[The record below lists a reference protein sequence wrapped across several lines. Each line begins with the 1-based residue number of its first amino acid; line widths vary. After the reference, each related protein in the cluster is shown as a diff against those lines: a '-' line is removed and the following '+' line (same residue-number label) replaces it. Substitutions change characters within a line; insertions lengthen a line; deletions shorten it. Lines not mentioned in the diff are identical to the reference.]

1 MLRLWDFVVSHNLF
15 SCKFI
20 EVDSLFFVS
29 MNYSFAYFFIHLFMT
44 FANIAIKKQIRKNAT
59 LCTVTQRI
67 HILYI
72 YILYIIYYIL

>member
-1 MLRLWDFVVSHNLF
+1 
-15 SCKFI
+15 
-20 EVDSLFFVS
+20 
-29 MNYSFAYFFIHLFMT
+29 MT

-72 YILYIIYYIL
+72 YILYIIYYILYIIRYLYKNI